1 MIKSQN
7 TVAPWLLTTTIIVR
21 LWLLTDKMAGTW
33 IGTSTLCL
41 HTEECRDEL
50 EDDDN
55 EEQHSA
61 VSLNNI

>member
-1 MIKSQN
+1 MVMVS
-7 TVAPWLLTTTIIVR
+7 IV
-21 LWLLTDKMAGTW
+21 WLLTDKTAGTW
-33 IGTSTLCL
+33 LGTSTLCL

-55 EEQHSA
+55 EEQHSV